1 MTKMKN
7 NHNQTKT
14 MKLLTNFSI
23 NEDLAQIKQEV
34 AESSFVFDR
43 FVLKGQSN
51 ILFAPPNAGKTLLII
66 HHLKQAH
73 CAGHLHGLSVFY
85 VNADDSQ
92 NGIIEKTEILASIG
106 VHSLVPG
113 YNGFKSHSLLGVLDG
128 LAADNDAKNVVIIV
142 DTLKKFADT
151 MDKKNMRTFGIKV
164 SEFILKGGTF
174 IGLGHTNKNRDM
186 NNNLVYSGTSDL
198 MEDVDCI
205 YMMDI
210 EDEKIDKTGRQTK
223 YIKLTNQKLRGNNA
237 LELTYVYEKS
247 KDMPYVDMVDSVYNV
262 DSETYSQEK
271 ILRDEE
277 NKYTHFINQYQD
289 AVSLITT
296 LLSTT
301 ESDKTELR
309 DHLVKHT
316 NYGRDKC
323 IEIIDKL
330 SGRLIDF
337 KVGGK
342 TGRKKF
348 YYLITNI

>member
-1 MTKMKN
+1 MLN
-7 NHNQTKT
+7 A
-14 MKLLTNFSI
+14 FSI
-23 NEDLAQIKQEV
+23 NKDLAKIKK
-34 AESSFVFDR
+34 ESVESFFI
-43 FVLKGQSN
+43 FEQLLLQGQSN
-51 ILFAPPNAGKTLLII
+51 IFFAPPNVGKTLLII
-66 HHLKQAH
+66 NQLKQART
-73 CAGHLHGLSVFY
+73 AGRLNGLHVFY
-85 VNADDSQ
+85 INADDNQ
-92 NGIIEKTEILASIG
+92 NGVIEKTEVLDSIG
-106 VHSLVPG
+106 VEVITPG
-113 YNGFKSHSLLGVLDG
+113 YNGFESNSLLKILDG
-128 LAADNDAKNVVIIV
+128 LVTDDDAKHAVIIV

-151 MDKKNMRTFGIKV
+151 MDKKLMRSFGIKL

-174 IGLGHTNKNRDM
+174 IGLGHTNKNRDL

-198 MEDVDCI
+198 KEDVDCV
-205 YMMDI
+205 YMMEI
-210 EDEKIDKTGRQTK
+210 EDEKIDKTGLQTK

-247 KDMPYVDMVDSVYNV
+247 KDMPYGDMVDSVYNV

-277 NKYTHFINQYQD
+277 SNHLRFVNQYQD
-289 AVSLITT
+289 AISLITN
-296 LLSTT
+296 LLSST

-330 SGRLIDF
+330 SGKLIDF
-337 KVGGK
+337 KMGGK

-348 YYLITNI
+348 YYIISAP

>member
-1 MTKMKN
+1 M
-7 NHNQTKT
+7 
-14 MKLLTNFSI
+14 LTAFSI
-23 NEDLAQIKQEV
+23 NEDLEKIKQE
-34 AESSFVFDR
+34 ASESSFILDR

-51 ILFAPPNAGKTLLII
+51 TLFAPPNAGKTLLII
-66 HHLKQAH
+66 NQLKEAY
-73 CAGHLHGLSVFY
+73 CAGRLNGLSAFY

-92 NGIIEKTEILASIG
+92 NGVIEKTEILASIG
-106 VHSLVPG
+106 VHTLVPG
-113 YNGFKSHSLLGVLDG
+113 YNGFKSHSLLRILDG
-128 LAADNDAKNVVIIV
+128 LTAENAANNVVIIV

-151 MDKKNMRTFGIKV
+151 MDKKNMRMFGIKV

-174 IGLGHTNKNRDM
+174 IGLGHTNKNRDL
-186 NNNLVYSGTSDL
+186 NNSLVYSGTSDL

-210 EDEKIDKTGRQTK
+210 EDEKMDQSGRQTK

-237 LELTYVYEKS
+237 LELTYAYEKS
-247 KDMPYVDMVDSVYNV
+247 ESMSYVDMVDSVYNV
-262 DSETYSQEK
+262 DSDTYSQEK

-277 NKYTHFINQYQD
+277 SNFSRFMNQYQD

-296 LLSTT
+296 QLSTT

-316 NYGRDKC
+316 DYGRDKC

-330 SGRLIDF
+330 SGKLIDF
-337 KVGGK
+337 KMGGK

-348 YYLITNI
+348 YYLITSA

>member
-1 MTKMKN
+1 MKN
-7 NHNQTKT
+7 TLTNT
-14 MKLLTNFSI
+14 MKMLTAFSI
-23 NEDLAQIKQEV
+23 NEDLEKFKQE
-34 AESSFVFDR
+34 ASESTFILDR

-51 ILFAPPNAGKTLLII
+51 TLFAPPNVGKTLLII
-66 HHLKQAH
+66 NQLKEAYY
-73 CAGHLHGLSVFY
+73 AGRLNDLSVFY

-92 NGIIEKTEILASIG
+92 NGVIEKTEILARIG
-106 VHSLVPG
+106 VHALVPG
-113 YNGFKSHSLLGVLDG
+113 YNGFKSHSLLSILDG
-128 LAADNDAKNVVIIV
+128 LSAENAANNVVIIV

-174 IGLGHTNKNRDM
+174 IGLGHTNKNRDL
-186 NNNLVYSGTSDL
+186 NNNLIYSGTSDL
-198 MEDVDCI
+198 MEDVDCT

-210 EDEKIDKTGRQTK
+210 EDEKIDKSGLQTK
-223 YIKLTNQKLRGNNA
+223 YIKLTNQKLRGKNA
-237 LELTYVYEKS
+237 LELTYAYEKS
-247 KDMPYVDMVDSVYNV
+247 ESMSYVDMVDSVYNV

-277 NKYTHFINQYQD
+277 SNFSSFINQYQD
-289 AVSLITT
+289 AVSLITN

-309 DHLVKHT
+309 EHLIKHT
-316 NYGRDKC
+316 CYGRDKC

-330 SGRLIDF
+330 SGKLIDF
-337 KVGGK
+337 KMGGK

-348 YYLITNI
+348 YYLITGA

>member
-1 MTKMKN
+1 MKN
-7 NHNQTKT
+7 TQTNT
-14 MKLLTNFSI
+14 MELLTAFSI
-23 NEDLAQIKQEV
+23 NKDLINIKQE
-34 AESSFVFDR
+34 ASESSFILDR

-66 HHLKQAH
+66 NQLKEAY
-73 CAGHLHGLSVFY
+73 CTGRLNGLSVFY

-106 VHSLVPG
+106 VHTLVPG

-128 LAADNDAKNVVIIV
+128 LAADNDANNVVIIV

-151 MDKKNMRTFGIKV
+151 MDKKNMRMFGIKV

-210 EDEKIDKTGRQTK
+210 EDEKTDHSGRQTK

-237 LELTYVYEKS
+237 LELTYAYDKS
-247 KDMPYVDMVDSVYNV
+247 EIMPYADMVDSVYNV
-262 DSETYSQEK
+262 DLETYSKEK
-271 ILRDEE
+271 VLREEE
-277 NKYTHFINQYQD
+277 NEHIRFISQYQE
-289 AVSLITT
+289 AVSLITN

-301 ESDKTELR
+301 ETNKTELR
-309 DHLVKHT
+309 EHLVKHT
-316 NYGRDKC
+316 EYGRDKC
-323 IEIIDKL
+323 IEIIDRL

-337 KVGGK
+337 KMGGK
-342 TGRKKF
+342 TGRKKV
-348 YYLITNI
+348 YCLITSA